1 MTQKRK
7 RGRPTKPVSERKS
20 CYVALPLERARLDL
34 YKEAAEKGFK
44 GNRSAFLRAAADA
57 LAAQLTATEKRETR
71 EREASRGTLA
81 DVGPEQFEQDRPVS
95 APHGEQKHRPTL
107 DSISTWD

>member
-1 MTQKRK
+1 MTPKRK
-7 RGRPTKPVSERKS
+7 RGRPTKSVSERKC

-57 LAAQLTATEKRETR
+57 LAAQLTATEKRDTG
-71 EREASRGTLA
+71 EREASRGPLA
-81 DVGPEQFEQDRPVS
+81 DAGPEQFEQDRPVTV
-95 APHGEQKHRPTL
+95 PHGGQKHSPTSEAIPTE
-107 DSISTWD
+107 D